1 MSCVAKYE
9 DARTDTVSWRVLYT
23 RWFFLYQGGSSASYC
38 PTVVLWREIGLSWR
52 IRPGTNL
59 AHRGHCCQVVFLEPA
74 KL

>member
-1 MSCVAKYE
+1 
-9 DARTDTVSWRVLYT
+9 
-23 RWFFLYQGGSSASYC
+23 
-38 PTVVLWREIGLSWR
+38 VVLWREIGLSWR